1 MKLKFKKDKNEIV
14 WWTNMVGLPEVEPV
28 QLSQNFIPDWFIKTH
43 KKIPNTHPK
52 ADVGTIK
59 NCPAMPDFF
68 KLGYVVPLWCDL
80 IVNVENDG
88 KYHWKSSNK
97 EFKWQI
103 HGDVQ
108 YKHHL
113 PDNAQ
118 ENCAL
123 VVKPDCPWYVKTPPG
138 VSLLQM
144 PLFYHFNPDFTVLPG
159 TIWTDIHHEINQQMV
174 LHNYGETFITKGT
187 PLAMYIPIRRET
199 FDYTVRHQTP
209 EDHENF
215 MISALK
221 TASKFHRGY
230 KMSQLARKKLDNSE

>member
-1 MKLKFKKDKNEIV
+1 M
-14 WWTNMVGLPEVEPV
+14 
-28 QLSQNFIPDWFIKTH
+28 
-43 KKIPNTHPK
+43 
-52 ADVGTIK
+52 
-59 NCPAMPDFF
+59 
-68 KLGYVVPLWCDL
+68 
-80 IVNVENDG
+80 
-88 KYHWKSSNK
+88 
-97 EFKWQI
+97 
-103 HGDVQ
+103 
-108 YKHHL
+108 
-113 PDNAQ
+113 
-118 ENCAL
+118 
-123 VVKPDCPWYVKTPPG
+123 KPDCPWYVKTPPG

-199 FDYTVRHQTP
+199 FDYTVRHQTE

-230 KMSQLARKKLDNSE
+230 KMSQLARKKLVRSC